1 LASIVR
7 QIGLYHFE
15 VEENSMKN
23 LKKLGALKEKMNLEL
38 ENTVRERTKS
48 LQEANRQLNS
58 LIKHNNQIAD
68 ELHKQREEIE
78 NKNNELE
85 RAFKKSSA
93 QHIRLQKAMMLNVE
107 QQNKLASSIEI
118 IQEKN
123 IKLEQQNEEIMS
135 QQDKIREQNSLLE
148 ERARNITDSIL
159 YAERIQNSFFPP
171 ESKVKELFPESYI
184 YFRPKDILSGD
195 IYWVDTLYKDGKAL
209 KLITAIDCTG
219 HGIPGALMSI
229 MARDA
234 INEAIHHKN
243 LTDPG
248 AIIDCLN
255 EIIIDSL
262 NKKSN
267 IHHVK
272 DGMDMAMIVVDYEE
286 NLLHY
291 SGAKNPLYL
300 VSNDTL
306 HIEKGYIHSVGTV
319 PYDDEII
326 SFPTHTY
333 SFKKGDIVYLF
344 SDGFPDQ
351 FGGKNGN
358 KFRYARFNDF
368 LMEIRNLPPVEQYF
382 RLDQTFT
389 EWKGNWEQVDDVLV
403 IGIKL

>member
-1 LASIVR
+1 
-7 QIGLYHFE
+7 
-15 VEENSMKN
+15 M
-23 LKKLGALKEKMNLEL
+23 
-38 ENTVRERTKS
+38 
-48 LQEANRQLNS
+48 
-58 LIKHNNQIAD
+58 
-68 ELHKQREEIE
+68 HKQREEIE
-78 NKNNELE
+78 SKNEQLE

-107 QQNKLASSIEI
+107 QQNKLASSFEI

-123 IKLEQQNEEIMS
+123 GKLEQQNEEILS

-148 ERARNITDSIL
+148 ERSRNITDSIL

-171 ESKVKELFPESYI
+171 ENKIKELFPNSFI

-195 IYWVDTLYKDGKAL
+195 IYWVDDIPQNDYTL

-229 MARDA
+229 IARDA

-243 LTDPG
+243 LADPG
-248 AIIDCLN
+248 LIIDCLN
-255 EIIIDSL
+255 ETIISTL

-267 IHHVK
+267 INHVK
-272 DGMDMAMIVVDYEE
+272 DGMDMSMVIIDYEH

-291 SGAKNPLYL
+291 SGAKNPLYFFRDG
-300 VSNDTL
+300 VL
-306 HIEKGYIHSVGTV
+306 HIEKGYIHSAGTV
-319 PYDDEII
+319 PYEGETIK
-326 SFPTHTY
+326 FPTHTF
-333 SFKKGDIVYLF
+333 SFNKGDMVYLF

-358 KFRYARFNDF
+358 KFRYNRFID
-368 LMEIRNLPPVEQYF
+368 LIKEICKLPPLEQYYT
-382 RLDQTFT
+382 LDQVFT

-403 IGIKL
+403 IGIIL